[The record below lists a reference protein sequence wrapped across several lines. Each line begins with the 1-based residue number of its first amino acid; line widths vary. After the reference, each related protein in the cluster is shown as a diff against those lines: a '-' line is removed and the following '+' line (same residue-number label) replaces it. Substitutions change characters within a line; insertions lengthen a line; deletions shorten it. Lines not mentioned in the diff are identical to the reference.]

1 MTVFDLAQWVEQNRQ
16 RLLQE
21 CLVAVRYQDIEAL
34 ANETDDGLRNEIIPL
49 CHSIFD
55 AIEGEQIGPSPDL
68 VAWARRGQS
77 HRGMSLTDLLKI
89 VSALRTGFG
98 EVVARSIEPARA
110 HAVWQEL
117 FPVFDRVA
125 QSLTELYTE
134 AIEQILSEHLK
145 ESAYLT
151 RSLMHATEE
160 TNQAL
165 VRLRA
170 IYDLLQALGT
180 TLTDANEV
188 FARLTSEL
196 GRALDADHCALWLSD
211 LGQPE
216 AAALYVRDP
225 SATLA
230 LPECAKDA
238 VFGEVLAQGRSHV
251 LTAGQELTSCEVAL
265 LDRLQASSLLLAPFV
280 VQEIPIG
287 VLTLGR
293 PADSVPFDKTE
304 ITLVESV
311 VSQAEIAVQNAGL
324 YEEIRVLNR
333 SLEVRVAS
341 RTRELEREKERL
353 ETLYAVGQELSTS
366 LDVRAVLEETLQHI
380 ARAVGAEHGTILV
393 YDQEAGTLSDGAQ
406 MGSALPAMAGDHAI
420 SLDAAMGLIRRAI
433 EERSHV
439 LVPDTRQEA
448 EWLPLDQE
456 GTGPHSLIVSPLTVG
471 QDVRGVLVVAAD
483 AAHAF
488 DRDQQ
493 RLVAASAHQIAQA
506 MNNALLYR
514 REQTER
520 TKTQAVLQSIADG
533 VIVNDT
539 QDNVIA
545 INSAAEEILNQGQE
559 VVLGQSVWQLFD
571 IFEPNGRG
579 DALAALTQ
587 ITSAPLSWVGRVVET
602 TLQVREKIISAHM
615 TPVVGANQQPLGAVT
630 ALRDITHEVEADRA
644 KSEFVSTV
652 SHELRTPLT
661 SIKGY
666 SDLLFAGA
674 VGPINDQQKH
684 FLDIIRNNADRLTAL
699 INDLLDISRIESG
712 RIKLDIEPQQLDDIV
727 HDVTDSLRDAIVDKG
742 LDFELDI
749 SQDLPQVMG
758 DRTRLVQIVT
768 NLVNNAY
775 KYTDEG
781 WIRVALSQLDGAVRL
796 DVADTGIGIST
807 EDQSKIFER
816 FYRAD
821 TPVMEGRGG
830 TGLGLAITKE
840 LVELHGGRMW
850 VTSEVGTGSTFTV
863 VLPAAAEEM
872 LPDALQM
879 VPAGGRKILVVD
891 DERDIL
897 SLLQHHLNAQG
908 YQVITATTG
917 AQAIAKAISEKP
929 DLITLDLLLP
939 DRHGL
944 DVLRE
949 LKERPQTTRI
959 PVVVLSVA
967 QDETDG
973 YRLGALD
980 YIVKP
985 VDENQL
991 LETISQILHSKGK
1004 ILIAEDTEDTATML
1018 FELLSRYGYQTLL
1031 AANGYE
1037 ALAVA
1042 RREQP
1047 GLILLDLK
1055 MPGMDGY
1062 EALTHLKKDP
1072 QTRNIPILVMSAHAV
1087 DPVQERL
1094 RVQEMGA
1101 TDFFA
1106 KPLSLDALLRGIQ
1119 RIAFDGN

>member
-1 MTVFDLAQWVEQNRQ
+1 MTVFDLAQWVEQNRS

-21 CLVAVRYQDIEAL
+21 CLVAVRYQDVEAL
-34 ANETDDGLRNEIIPL
+34 ANETDEGLRNEIAPL

-55 AIEGEQIGPSPDL
+55 AIEADQTGPSSDL

-77 HRGMSLTDLLKI
+77 HHGMSLTDLLKI

-98 EVVARSIEPARA
+98 EVIVRTIEPARA

-125 QSLTELYTE
+125 QSLTDLYTE

-151 RSLMHATEE
+151 RSLMRATDEADR
-160 TNQAL
+160 AL

-188 FARLTSEL
+188 FARLADEL

-211 LGQPE
+211 LGRPE
-216 AAALYVRDP
+216 VAALYTRDP
-225 SATLA
+225 SATLN
-230 LPECAKDA
+230 LPVCAKDTI
-238 VFGEVLAQGRSHV
+238 FGAILAEGKSRVLNANPG
-251 LTAGQELTSCEVAL
+251 LDPCEAAL
-265 LDRLQASSLLLAPFV
+265 LDQLHARALLLAPFV

-287 VLTLGR
+287 VVTLGR
-293 PADSVPFDKTE
+293 STGGAPFDKTE

-324 YEEIRVLNR
+324 YEEIRELNR

-366 LDVRAVLEETLQHI
+366 LDVRAVLEKTLQQI

-393 YDQEAGTLSDGAQ
+393 YDQDTATLSNGAQ
-406 MGSALPAMAGDHAI
+406 IGDALFEMAEEHAI
-420 SLDAAMGLIRRAI
+420 SLAFVPRLIRRAI
-433 EERSHV
+433 EERSHI
-439 LVPDTRQEA
+439 LVPDTEREA
-448 EWLPLDQE
+448 GWTPRDQ
-456 GTGPHSLIVSPLTVG
+456 GDAGPRSLIVSPLTVG
-471 QDVRGVLVVAAD
+471 PDVRGVLVIAAG
-483 AAHAF
+483 AAHVF

-545 INSAAEEILNQGQE
+545 INSAAEEILNQGQDA
-559 VVLGQSVWQLFD
+559 VLRQSVWQLFD
-571 IFEPNGRG
+571 VFEPNGRG

-587 ITSAPLSWVGRVVET
+587 MTSSPLSWVGRMVET
-602 TLQVREKIISAHM
+602 TLQIGKRIISAHM

-727 HDVTDSLRDAIVDKG
+727 HDVTESLRDAIVEKG
-742 LDFELDI
+742 LDFEIDVHE
-749 SQDLPQVMG
+749 DLPQVMG

-768 NLVNNAY
+768 NLVSNAY

-781 WIRVALSQLDGAVRL
+781 WIRVSLSQLDGAVRL
-796 DVADTGIGIST
+796 DVADSGIGIST

-821 TPVMEGRGG
+821 TPIMEGRGG
-830 TGLGLAITKE
+830 TGLGLSITKE
-840 LVELHGGRMW
+840 LVELHGGRLW

-872 LPDALQM
+872 LSDTLQM

-891 DERDIL
+891 DEHDIL

-908 YQVITATTG
+908 YEVITATTG

-949 LKERPQTTRI
+949 LKERPQTTHI
-959 PVVVLSVA
+959 PVIVLSVA

-991 LETISQILHSKGK
+991 LKSISQILHSKGK

-1018 FELLSRYGYQTLL
+1018 FELLGRYGYQTLL

-1094 RVQEMGA
+1094 RLQEMGA

-1119 RIAFDGN
+1119 HIAFDSS